1 MLQSMGS
8 QRVEHDWPIE
18 QQKHIPL
25 VCKMRAL
32 RYEEGTHN
40 FEPAKFTQSWQAH
53 WDQPMQPLILQLRKQ
68 DPRVK

>member
-1 MLQSMGS
+1 
-8 QRVEHDWPIE
+8 
-18 QQKHIPL
+18 
-25 VCKMRAL
+25 MRAL
-32 RYEEGTHN
+32 KYEEGTHN